1 MFSQTLPATDS
12 LEFLQKIDST
22 RPFTFS
28 TWKQGKTGWSK
39 LVAYA
44 PVAQYTYYE
53 GEELQFEQFVE
64 NHKGKFLAGFIN
76 YDLGYQLHKITPTIQ
91 KDLDLPLISFA
102 AYDNY
107 VEFAKD
113 GTIVHYTDPA
123 YLEQVQAIL
132 EKDCPAMVDPTASNF
147 TVKIGRDKYERC
159 FNKILNYIK
168 AGDMYQINYTHRM
181 EAQTDGKGCQL
192 FLKFLK
198 KNPVNYAAFWQDQAF
213 SISSISPECFVDIK
227 GKQVTT
233 YPIKGTRPRGKT
245 VAEDREM
252 KKELLQSE
260 KEQSELFM
268 ITDLL
273 RNDVGKISEIG
284 SVKVVHKKR
293 IQTLAKVFHT
303 YSKVTGTLAAGV
315 SISQALLSMFP
326 GGSITGCP
334 KKRAMEITDEL
345 EGFRRGVYTGS
356 MGYILPNQD
365 ATFNIAIRTV
375 VQKGE
380 NLYLGVGGGI
390 TIKSEMKDEFDETL
404 DKARTFLR
412 G

>member
-1 MFSQTLPATDS
+1 MYSQTRPASDS
-12 LEFLQKIDST
+12 LDFLQKIDAS

-28 TWKQGKTGWSK
+28 TWTQGKTGWRK
-39 LVAYA
+39 IVAFD
-44 PVAQYTYYE
+44 PIAQYCYQ
-53 GEELQFEQFVE
+53 GGDELAFDAFVKSHE
-64 NHKGKFLAGFIN
+64 GKFLAGFIN
-76 YDLGYQLHKITPTIQ
+76 YDLGYELHNIKPTLPE
-91 KDLDLPLISFA
+91 DLDLPLIRFA
-102 AYDNY
+102 AYANY
-107 VEFAKD
+107 IEFAPD
-113 GTIVHYTDPA
+113 ATLIHYTDPRF
-123 YLEQVQAIL
+123 LERVDTLLKEPVPIVQVP
-132 EKDCPAMVDPTASNF
+132 ETSNF
-147 TVKIGRDKYERC
+147 TVKIDREKYERC
-159 FNKILNYIK
+159 FNDIQAYIK
-168 AGDMYQINYTHRM
+168 AGDIYQINYTHRM
-181 EAQTDGKGCQL
+181 EAQTNGSGCQH

-198 KNPVNYAAFWQDQAF
+198 KNPVNYAAFWQDETF
-213 SISSISPECFVDIK
+213 SISSISPECFVDLK
-227 GKQVTT
+227 GDQITT

-245 VAEDREM
+245 AIEDRQM
-252 KKELLQSE
+252 KKDLLKSE

-284 SVKVVHKKR
+284 SVQVVHKKR

-303 YSKVTGTLAAGV
+303 YSKVIGKRAGDV
-315 SISQALLSMFP
+315 SVAETLLSMFP

-375 VQKGE
+375 VQKGK

-404 DKARTFLR
+404 DKARTFLQ